1 MGKKLMFVDVMQ
13 DEHRVQVMIDLGTLQ
28 KKGTYST
35 TEMDD
40 LRKRMITGDYYGT
53 WQAGIT

>member
-40 LRKRMITGDYYGT
+40 LRKRMTTGDYYGT
-53 WQAGIT
+53 CKS